1 MMFNVSRALNLAV
14 KKHNDG
20 DLNGA
25 EFLYRRILE
34 EYPNNADSWHLL
46 GLVAYQTGRYE
57 EAIKNIKKAISVN
70 TNQALF
76 YSNLGMAYDAV
87 GREDDAAENFH
98 KALNIDPNFIKAH
111 VMHYNLGVFYSDM
124 GKISDALEHY
134 NKAIELDNS
143 FCEARW
149 NRSLVLLLLERF
161 EEGWKEYEYRFM
173 KEKSADKRNFGK
185 PKWEGASLEGK
196 KILILSEQGFGDT
209 INFIRYFSL
218 IKERKGYIILEC
230 KKGLRKLFEDS
241 FEIDEIIEKNGDS
254 VPNVDFDFFIHLMS
268 LPRIFGTNLSNI
280 PSKSPYL
287 FADVKLV
294 EKFKSL
300 FNKDCFNIGIVW
312 AGNPDQANDKNRSIR
327 FEKFKGLK
335 EISGIKLYSLQKGEA
350 VQELNDSEIVNLADE
365 INDFADTAAIIE
377 NLDLVISVD
386 TSAAHLAGAMG
397 KSVWTLLSTVSDW
410 RWLLDRRD
418 SPWYSSMRLFR
429 QKRLGEWDFVFD
441 EVRRELGKIILDRVE
456 LENS

>member
-1 MMFNVSRALNLAV
+1 MVFNVSQALNLAV

-46 GLVAYQTGRYE
+46 GLAAYQTGRYE

-87 GREDDAAENFH
+87 GREDDAAENFRR
-98 KALNIDPNFIKAH
+98 ALDIDPYFVKAAIA
-111 VMHYNLGVFYSDM
+111 HYNLGVYYMDK
-124 GKISDALEHY
+124 GNVKEALEHY
-134 NKAIELDNS
+134 DKAIGLDKD
-143 FCEARW
+143 FYEARW
-149 NRSLVLLLLERF
+149 NRGLVLLRLGRF
-161 EEGWKEYEYRFM
+161 EEGWKEYEYRFK
-173 KEKSADKRNFGK
+173 KEKPSDSRVFKGL
-185 PKWEGASLEGK
+185 KWDGSLLEGK
-196 KILILSEQGFGDT
+196 RILVISEQGFGDN
-209 INFIRYFSL
+209 INFIRYAPL
-218 IKERKGYIILEC
+218 IKNKDSYVILEC
-230 KKGLRKLFEDS
+230 KKELMRLFKD
-241 FEIDEIIEKNGDS
+241 FPGIDEFIEKKKDT
-254 VPNVDFDFFIHLMS
+254 VLNVDFDFYIHLMS
-268 LPRIFGTNLSNI
+268 LPEIFGTNLSNI

-312 AGNPDQANDKNRSIR
+312 AGNSDQANDKNRSIR

-386 TSAAHLAGAMG
+386 TSVAHLAGAMG

-441 EVRRELGKIILDRVE
+441 EVRRELGKII
-456 LENS
+456 